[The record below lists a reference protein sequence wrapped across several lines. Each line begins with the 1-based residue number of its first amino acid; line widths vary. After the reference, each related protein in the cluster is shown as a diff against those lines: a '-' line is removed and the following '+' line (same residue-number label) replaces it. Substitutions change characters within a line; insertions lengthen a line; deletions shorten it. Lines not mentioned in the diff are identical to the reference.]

1 MPYEVWYT
9 KIVTPTIRQ
18 ENPRGHECSALSQLP
33 SMRTPDTYFCPH
45 YHPLLIYCWGD
56 YRRCTSAFWS
66 VKPFTMLQFDPI
78 WFWPLSVVYFIHTY
92 IPNYKQMNFW

>member
-33 SMRTPDTYFCPH
+33 SMRTPDTYFCPRISSIVD
-45 YHPLLIYCWGD
+45 LLLGGI
-56 YRRCTSAFWS
+56 
-66 VKPFTMLQFDPI
+66 I
-78 WFWPLSVVYFIHTY
+78 VVVPQRSGQSNRSPCYNLILYGFG
-92 IPNYKQMNFW
+92 P